1 MDVNGQNNISI
12 WPRMLK
18 IVSVVIFITLIFI
31 VPYNNVYSD
40 LNITRLEEM
49 IIIDD
54 KVVSEKSIESLT

>member
-40 LNITRLEEM
+40 
-49 IIIDD
+49 
-54 KVVSEKSIESLT
+54 